1 MGSFFSSL
9 KYVNFENIQNKNKNT
24 LIINTLHLTEQICL
38 IKGTIPAD
46 QEEQKMNDMIRQRL
60 FDYHIILYGK
70 NNNDDDNVIKKY
82 KQLKTLGFTNIYIY
96 KGGLFEWLLLQ
107 DIYGNEEFPTTYK
120 ENDILKFKPQKLNI
134 N

>member
-1 MGSFFSSL
+1 MGTFFSSL
-9 KYVNFENIQNKNKNT
+9 KYVNFENIQTKNKNT
-24 LIINTLHLTEQICL
+24 IIINTLHLTEQQCL
-38 IKGTIPAD
+38 IKGTTPAD

-107 DIYGNEEFPTTYK
+107 DIYGNDEFSTTYK
-120 ENDILKFKPQKLNI
+120 ENDILKFKPQKLDI
-134 N
+134 